1 MSFSIWSERRNKLKG
16 IMSLSTMNIIHVDSQ
31 IKALLMINKKKSRF
45 YLILFKSFS
54 HNLILKN
61 EIFILLIFHKKMI
74 VQYKLNCL
82 FTRKLH
88 RNCMERDKNMP
99 FSL

>member
-1 MSFSIWSERRNKLKG
+1 
-16 IMSLSTMNIIHVDSQ
+16 MSLSTMNIIHVDSQ
-31 IKALLMINKKKSRF
+31 IRALLINNNKKKKSRF

-82 FTRKLH
+82 LTRKLH
-88 RNCMERDKNMP
+88 RNCMERDKNTP